1 MAKSKRAD
9 ILLVERGHF
18 ESRARA
24 RAAIEAGLIK
34 ADGAVVS
41 KPSAP
46 VRADAL
52 LEAAKPHPFVSRGG
66 VKLEAALDA
75 FDFEPAGRICL
86 DIGASTGGFSHLLL
100 LRDAR
105 QVVAVDV
112 GHGQLHS
119 SLAGEQR
126 LLSIEGQDIRKLEEM
141 PGGEAPTLIVVDV
154 SFISLLAVL
163 PAADRLAAARAELVA
178 LVKPQFEVGRA
189 HLKKGV
195 VRDADAQEE
204 ACRRIEAKLIELGW
218 TIAGI
223 IESPIRG
230 GDGNREF
237 LIGAK
242 HGHAAA

>member
-18 ESRARA
+18 ESRSRA

-46 VRADAL
+46 LRADAL
-52 LEAAKPHPFVSRGG
+52 LEAAQPHPFVSRGG
-66 VKLEAALDA
+66 VKLEAALDV
-75 FDFEPAGRICL
+75 FGFEPAGRICL

-100 LRDAR
+100 LRGAR

-112 GHGQLHS
+112 GRGQLHA
-119 SLAGEQR
+119 SLAGEPR
-126 LLSIEGQDIRKLEEM
+126 LLSIEGLDIRKLEEM
-141 PGGEAPTLIVVDV
+141 PGAEAPTLIVVDV

-163 PAADRLAAARAELVA
+163 PAADRLAAAQAELVA

-195 VRDADAQEE
+195 VRDTGAQEE

-218 TIAGI
+218 I
-223 IESPIRG
+223 IVGVVESPIRG

-242 HGHAAA
+242 RDHAAA